1 MSVVIAFIPKK
12 YTYNSPKF
20 FKIFFS
26 TRGNRC
32 LNLRYCKLK
41 KKKLACV
48 GCCCMLKKDKYED
61 DEVTCSDSKDAC
73 MFWWCEP

>member
-1 MSVVIAFIPKK
+1 MHKSQAQVQEKV
-12 YTYNSPKF
+12 
-20 FKIFFS
+20 
-26 TRGNRC
+26 
-32 LNLRYCKLK
+32 
-41 KKKLACV
+41 CV